1 MRVLHLIDP
10 GSPGGGASTLHLLE
24 EVTSRLRSAQ
34 HDVLILGHRAHRELA
49 ERCGVRTI
57 GELSSPTFFPKS
69 GRRAL
74 RTLLQVRAAAG
85 IRYDLIHTWTARAT
99 LLASV
104 TAPETKR
111 LATLFVGPVS
121 NFETRLLTAAL
132 ERHPAPIL
140 NPVPAVQH
148 EYHSLGLPR
157 RHLSILPPGVNPEAV
172 EFASR
177 ETVRQRWEIEDDEF
191 AIGLLSEPLT
201 WADARQAAETLT
213 RLAHTGRRVR
223 LIMHHRAARRGEG
236 DRWLRQLG
244 QSHLAVID
252 DELAEPWRAVN
263 GLDAAITIGDEA
275 DEMDLAESGSPFA
288 VLTGGGRR
296 IRPLPSVLPLLW
308 AMAAGVPIVAPKSTS
323 IAAIAREGEQGL
335 FVPPGDINA
344 VCDRL
349 SRLYD
354 DETLCHRIGAAARE
368 RAQRD
373 FHISAFCVRLKEAY
387 ELHLADRPVRVLAED
402 DDPIIEQIT
411 HVPSKYALR

>member
-1 MRVLHLIDP
+1 MRILHLIGP
-10 GSPGGGASTLHLLE
+10 GSPGGGAATLHLLE
-24 EVTSRLRSAQ
+24 EVTSRLRSAR
-34 HDVLILGHRAHRELA
+34 HDVLILGHRHHRDLA

-57 GELSSPTFFPKS
+57 GELSSPQFFPRS

-85 IRYDLIHTWTARAT
+85 IHYDLIHTWTARAT
-99 LLASV
+99 LLAAV
-104 TAPETKR
+104 TAPETRR

-132 ERHPAPIL
+132 EKHPAPIL

-157 RHLSILPPGVNPEAV
+157 RLLSLLPPGVNPDAV

-177 ETVRQRWEIEDDEF
+177 ESVRQRWEIDDDEF
-191 AIGLLSEPLT
+191 AIGLLSEPLN
-201 WADARQAAETLT
+201 WADARQAAAMLS

-244 QSHLAVID
+244 LDHLVVVD

-275 DEMDLAESGSPFA
+275 DELDLSESGSPFA

-296 IRPLPSVLPLLW
+296 LRPLPSVLPLLW
-308 AMAAGVPIVAPKSTS
+308 AMAAGLPIVAPNCTS

-335 FVPPGDINA
+335 FVPPGDVNA

-354 DETLCHRIGAAARE
+354 DETLRHRIGAAARE
-368 RAQRD
+368 RVRQD

-387 ELHLADRPVRVLAED
+387 ALHLADRPVRVLAEE

-411 HVPSKYALR
+411 HVRSKYALR

>member
-10 GSPGGGASTLHLLE
+10 GSPGGGAATLHLLE
-24 EVTSRLRSAQ
+24 EVTARLRSVK

-57 GELSSPTFFPKS
+57 GELSSPQFFPKS

-74 RTLLQVRAAAG
+74 GSLLRVRAAAG
-85 IRYDLIHTWTARAT
+85 IRDDLIHTWTARAT
-99 LLASV
+99 LLAAV
-104 TAPETKR
+104 TAPETRR

-132 ERHPAPIL
+132 EKHPAPIL

-157 RHLSILPPGVNPEAV
+157 RLLSLLPPGVNPEAV

-177 ETVRQRWEIEDDEF
+177 ETVRERWEIDDDEF
-191 AIGLLSEPLT
+191 AIGLLSEPLN
-201 WADARQAAETLT
+201 WADARRAAETLT
-213 RLAHTGRRVR
+213 RLAYTGRRVR

-236 DRWLRQLG
+236 DRWLRRLG
-244 QSHLAVID
+244 LGHLALID

-275 DEMDLAESGSPFA
+275 DELDLSASGSPFA

-335 FVPPGDINA
+335 FVPPGDVNA

-354 DETLCHRIGAAARE
+354 DETLRNRIGAAARE
-368 RAQRD
+368 RVQRD

-387 ELHLADRPVRVLAED
+387 ELHRADRPVRVLAEE
-402 DDPIIEQIT
+402 DDPIIEQMSP
-411 HVPSKYALR
+411 VPSKYALR